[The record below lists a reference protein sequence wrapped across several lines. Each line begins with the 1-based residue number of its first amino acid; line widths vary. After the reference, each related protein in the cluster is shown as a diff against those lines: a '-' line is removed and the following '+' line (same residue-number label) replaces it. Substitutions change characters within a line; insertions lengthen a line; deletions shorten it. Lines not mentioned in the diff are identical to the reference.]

1 MISVK
6 GAISMKR
13 IFCLLLACILVLCGC
28 ASGGEPSLKDFLAK
42 PEDAVYRSPFGIN
55 IELSD
60 LSVLTADDIAE
71 LSGLEGDS
79 LEDKLTREMDRGN
92 AVAILSAT
100 AADNSN
106 MTMSLIPL
114 DKLPDSA
121 RTAKTY
127 AEYTAGLMPEK
138 LEGLECTNIQITRTS
153 AFLGESEYPAVY
165 VSCNF
170 VDGSPYCLLQICFCE
185 GNWMGG
191 LSMTSLGSPAA
202 IQELLT
208 RVTTSTSK

>member
-1 MISVK
+1 
-6 GAISMKR
+6 MKR
-13 IFCLLLACILVLCGC
+13 IFCLLLACIVILCGC
-28 ASGGEPSLKDFLAK
+28 ASGGDLSLKDFLAK
-42 PEDAVYRSPFGIN
+42 PEGAIYRSPFGIC
-55 IELSD
+55 IDLSD
-60 LSVLTADDIAE
+60 LSVLTADDIAH

-79 LEDKLTREMDRGN
+79 LEEKLTREMDKGS

-100 AADNSN
+100 AADHSN
-106 MTMSLIPL
+106 MTMTLIPL
-114 DKLPDSA
+114 ENLPAAA
-121 RTAKTY
+121 RTAKSY

-138 LEGLECTNIQITRTS
+138 LEGLECTNIRITWTS

-170 VDGSPYCLLQICFCE
+170 VDGSPYWLLQICFCE

-191 LSMTSLGSPAA
+191 LSVTSLDSPAA

-208 RVTTSTSK
+208 RITTSTSK

>member
-1 MISVK
+1 
-6 GAISMKR
+6 MKR
-13 IFCLLLACILVLCGC
+13 IFCLLLCFVLVLCGC
-28 ASGGEPSLKDFLAK
+28 ASGEGPSLKDFLAK
-42 PEDAVYRSPFGIN
+42 PEGAVYRSPFGIE

-114 DKLPDSA
+114 DKLPASA
-121 RTAKTY
+121 RTAKDY
-127 AEYTAGLMPEK
+127 AAYSAELMPEK
-138 LEGLECTNIQITRTS
+138 LEGLECTNIQVTRTT
-153 AFLGESEYPAVY
+153 AFLGEAEYPAVY

-191 LSMTSLGSPAA
+191 LSLTSLDSPAA

>member
-1 MISVK
+1 MIIGK
-6 GAISMKR
+6 GVSSMKR
-13 IFCLLLACILVLCGC
+13 IFCLLLCFVLVLSGC
-28 ASGGEPSLKDFLAK
+28 ASDGNLRLKDFLAK
-42 PEDAVYRSPFGIN
+42 PEGAVYQSPFGID
-55 IELSD
+55 IDLSD
-60 LSVLTADDIAE
+60 LSVITADDLAE

-100 AADNSN
+100 ASDNSN

-114 DKLPDSA
+114 DKLPNSA
-121 RTAKTY
+121 RTAKSY

-138 LEGLECTNIQITRTS
+138 LEALECTNIQVTRTT
-153 AFLGESEYPAVY
+153 AFLGEAEYPAVY

>member
-1 MISVK
+1 MISAK

-28 ASGGEPSLKDFLAK
+28 ASGGGPSLKDFLAK
-42 PEDAVYRSPFGIN
+42 PKDAVYRSPFGID

-60 LSVLTADDIAE
+60 LSVITADDIAE

-79 LEDKLTREMDRGN
+79 LEDKLTREMDKGN

-127 AEYTAGLMPEK
+127 ADYTAGLMPEK

-153 AFLGESEYPAVY
+153 AFLGVQEYPAVY

>member
-1 MISVK
+1 MISAK

-13 IFCLLLACILVLCGC
+13 IFCLLLSCILILCGC

-42 PEDAVYRSPFGIN
+42 PEGAVYRSPFGID

-60 LSVLTADDIAE
+60 LSVITAADIAE

-79 LEDKLTREMDRGN
+79 LEDKLTREMDKGN

-100 AADNSN
+100 AADTSN

-114 DKLPDSA
+114 ENLPASA
-121 RTAKTY
+121 RTAKSY
-127 AEYTAGLMPEK
+127 AEYTAELMPEK
-138 LEGLECTNIQITRTS
+138 LEGLECTNIRITRTS
-153 AFLGESEYPAVY
+153 AFLGENEYPAVY

-170 VDGSPYCLLQICFCE
+170 VDGSPYHLLQICFCE

-191 LSMTSLGSPAA
+191 LSLTSLDSPAA